1 MFGEKKKKQ
10 ESDEEQEESD
20 EEEEQQQ
27 QPKKVETK
35 MEIWVDIS
43 QYAMVFDWSF
53 FSPQII
59 LHNSTTVMTNQRKI
73 YIVHLFINF
82 KISYKRYTNNNK

>member
-27 QPKKVETK
+27 PKKVEKK
-35 MEIWVDIS
+35 MKIQLDIF
-43 QYAMVFDWSF
+43 QYLVVLIGH
-53 FSPQII
+53 FSVNR
-59 LHNSTTVMTNQRKI
+59 LSCTTAQR
-73 YIVHLFINF
+73 
-82 KISYKRYTNNNK
+82 